1 YVSSMAAAQA
11 AAPPGAT
18 GKAKY
23 PGVTVVHVE
32 ANHSA
37 HGDLTLDRG
46 AAVMGTVAFD
56 DGAPA
61 GKVMVMIEKVEPP
74 KPTDDSGP
82 SAGDIAMAM
91 AMAGGGGGVA
101 ITDDRGHFR

>member
-1 YVSSMAAAQA
+1 ANVPPGDYYVSSTEPGYVSSMAAAQA

-61 GKVMVMIEKVEPP
+61 GKVMVTLEKLET
-74 KPTDDSGP
+74 KPDTDPEFD
-82 SAGDIAMAM
+82 AGDMAM
-91 AMAGGGGGVA
+91 M
-101 ITDDRGHFR
+101 